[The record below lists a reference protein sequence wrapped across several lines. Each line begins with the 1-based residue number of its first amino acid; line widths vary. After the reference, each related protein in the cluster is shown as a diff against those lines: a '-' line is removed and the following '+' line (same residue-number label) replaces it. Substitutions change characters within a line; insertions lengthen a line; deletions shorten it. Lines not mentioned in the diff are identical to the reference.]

1 MSESLL
7 VRSKAVN
14 NESHFEFKAM
24 PTPSGVCLVALTID
38 ASGVRRVGSFALEMS
53 ALEALELAR
62 EITELVSAAVEA

>member
-7 VRSKAVN
+7 VRSKGVTDAAN
-14 NESHFEFKAM
+14 FEFKAL
-24 PTPSGVCLVALTID
+24 PTPSGICLVALTID

-62 EITELVSAAVEA
+62 EITELVSAAVEE